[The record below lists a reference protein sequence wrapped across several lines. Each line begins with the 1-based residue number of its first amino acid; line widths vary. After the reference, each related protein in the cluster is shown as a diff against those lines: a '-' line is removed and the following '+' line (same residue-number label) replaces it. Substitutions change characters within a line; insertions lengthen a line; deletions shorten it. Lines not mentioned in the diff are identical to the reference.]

1 MKHIA
6 ILGAG
11 AAGLAAAWD
20 LAKAGYAV
28 TVYEAAGRVGGL
40 AGGFRDEGWD
50 WQLEKFYHHWF
61 ESDTAIL
68 GLMDELGVRDQV
80 IFPRPKTSMW
90 SHGKPHLFDNP
101 VSMLTF
107 PHLPLIPKLR
117 FGLVGLY
124 LRLSKNWQAME
135 RYTAEEWLIRAM
147 GKHAYNDLWRPMLI
161 GKFGA
166 LYSEVTMAWFWAR
179 IHTRTVRLGTYIGGF
194 QAFLDTF
201 AENLRERGVQIAL
214 STPIQAV
221 EHTAEGVHI
230 TANGATT
237 RYDGLISTASPALT
251 LKVIPQLEAADPAY
265 AQKMRALRHMGAAV
279 VIFAL
284 KEQLLTDG
292 TYWLN
297 LPANSPDKA
306 QSEFPFVALCEHTN
320 FVSREHYNGDHLV
333 YCGEYVQPDHAYL
346 SMAEDDLADLFMGT
360 LKTFNPRFSADWVR
374 KRWVF
379 RSPYAQPI
387 PLVNHSQNIPSLQT
401 PLKGVFMAN
410 MSQVYPWDR
419 GTNYAVML
427 GRDVAAQV
435 QAALGA

>member
-1 MKHIA
+1 MKQIA

-28 TVYEAAGRVGGL
+28 TVYEAADRVGGL
-40 AGGFRDEGWD
+40 AGGFRDEGWA

-68 GLMDELGVRDQV
+68 GLMEELGLRDQV

-135 RYTAEEWLIRAM
+135 RYTAEEWLIRRM

-161 GKFGA
+161 GKFGT

-179 IHTRTVRLGTYIGGF
+179 IHTRSVRLGTYIGGF
-194 QAFLDTF
+194 QAFLDAF
-201 AENLRERGVQIAL
+201 AEKLRERGVQIAL

-221 EHTAEGVHI
+221 EHRADGVHL
-230 TANGATT
+230 TANGAVT
-237 RYDGLISTASPALT
+237 RYDALISTASPSLT
-251 LKVIPQLEAADPAY
+251 LKIIPQIEAADPAY

-284 KEQLLTDG
+284 KEQLLMDG

-297 LPANSPDKA
+297 LPASSPDKA

-320 FVSREHYNGDHLV
+320 FVSSEHYNGDHLV

-360 LKTFNPRFSADWVR
+360 LKTFNPRFSPNWVR

-387 PLVNHSQNIPSLQT
+387 PLVNHSQNIPALQT